1 MLRSVVMFLRS
12 RRGWLLGAALL
23 AVGGCLS
30 PTLPLPPPGDP
41 TVSAADTAGLVRL
54 TGVVAPESHV
64 LAKNLNT
71 TLIAGQYTK
80 SGAYDFTLA
89 AREGDAI
96 RLWFTQGGAES
107 ESNDFVIR
115 LEQAPP

>member
-12 RRGWLLGAALL
+12 LRSWLLGVALL

-41 TVSAADTAGLVRL
+41 TVTATDTAGLVRL
-54 TGVVAPESHV
+54 RGVVEPESHV

-71 TLIAGQYTK
+71 GLIAGQYTK
-80 SGAYDFTLA
+80 TGAYDFTLA
-89 AREGDAI
+89 AQEGDAI
-96 RLWFTQGGAES
+96 SLWYTQGGTDS
-107 ESNDFVIR
+107 QSDDFVIR
-115 LEQAPP
+115 LEESP